1 MNLINCVFYILGALV
16 LLHSFC
22 MITIVLCN
30 KIVMYVN
37 KQLYSLGK

>member
-1 MNLINCVFYILGALV
+1 MNLINGVLYILGAL
-16 LLHSFC
+16 LLFPSFC

-30 KIVMYVN
+30 QIVMYVH